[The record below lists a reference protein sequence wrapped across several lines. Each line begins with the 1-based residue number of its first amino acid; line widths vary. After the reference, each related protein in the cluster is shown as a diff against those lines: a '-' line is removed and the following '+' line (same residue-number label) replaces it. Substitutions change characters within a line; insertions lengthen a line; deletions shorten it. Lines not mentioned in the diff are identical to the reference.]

1 MEQSRISHAMLGMSR
16 EELRAGSVALQ
27 RERHQPGAYFDRLD
41 RLFLEAGFRF
51 GRPRALGVFVRL
63 MVCFPEGGL
72 RREYRRRL
80 WRLVCSRPEPE
91 VWMVYALKCVIY
103 YHQQR
108 MARQMDAEQAQVVNT
123 F

>member
-27 RERHQPGAYFDRLD
+27 RELHQPGAYFDRLD

-63 MVCFPEGGL
+63 MLWGREGGL
-72 RREYRRRL
+72 PREYRHRL
-80 WRLVCSRPEPE
+80 WRLVHSRPEPE
-91 VWMVYALKCVIY
+91 VWLVHTLDCAIHD
-103 YHQQR
+103 HQQR
-108 MARQMDAEQAQVVNT
+108 MARQMDAEQA
-123 F
+123 